1 MGGNV
6 ESRPLKDS
14 QGHRQAKVVDM
25 DVLDKDSVVHVKGP
39 SMKGHGCFL
48 EVKLDYLF
56 ACNFHICEIDKG
68 EKGPI
73 ELTTLTG
80 KFNVIFD
87 CIYRDGDFC
96 IGHINSL
103 KGKLMSPL
111 VRSLKVS
118 FTPERIGACTV
129 HLLGCNICGAQTAYD
144 FIQLNSGEY
153 RINTIDGD
161 CGRPVLW
168 LNKFGGYTT
177 HLYLLGLHCWGNVSK
192 FTNGFDR
199 IYTGPHRQGLVRV
212 SEGSVLEFDPTIPS
226 KYSQFIEYI
235 GQLPTS
241 SSPSSAFIP
250 DPLGESYLSDMVDHT
265 IYEIKKI
272 NQQIATDGLKKYDND
287 DFKFSNTEA
296 YNMALHIAEMLMQSF
311 LKDLS
316 LNPESAE
323 ELGNLGS
330 RTGGGA
336 INKTSAG
343 TPYNRYY
350 DNKVELIAE
359 HADEIWDAIHS
370 GDIMKI
376 IVIFSSFLKDE
387 VRAKAKDPRS
397 ILSAPIHHTMVCVYL
412 FYYAHH
418 NSTYKASDVNF
429 PSALGIDVLKDLE
442 KLWTEMFAATG
453 EGGSYDVD
461 AMDTTCSASVME
473 DIFAIWR
480 RYIPEKNLKLF
491 DWAVGHAIYSYMKGA
506 DGSIWRKFGG
516 NPTGWFC
523 TSDLNTWISLVYF
536 LYVFCCWSLEHHRA
550 AITKAPFSFLKSKCR
565 NKHNGDDTFFAWLQK
580 NFQIPKSYFN
590 KCLGPH
596 VKLTWDDPKNEVSKD
611 RDVTFLSMKPVEL
624 GRHQFLE
631 KLKYGLT
638 HCKVERPLM
647 KMLYK
652 KSNHGVEVFFSKI
665 TSLMGLVLFD
675 KPLYDKLYSVRERYC
690 ESYGAPYEYDTAHF
704 KELRGVPYLE
714 WSERIINKVSSLL
727 LKSQLGRPTKNL
739 LEEMSGN
746 NNNNQPPRQRQ
757 GKKNKNKS
765 KKLPNGYSSN
775 QMAQL
780 ERQIA
785 RLTSQVASQ
794 SNRKKN
800 PSARQRKIKTNVASK
815 SNMPEVIRSRNG
827 TTRSPNADNR
837 LTISSPTLSVSKYAA
852 VTCAFNNL
860 FKDTLDTTSLA
871 PVNTT
876 NRRMAMARMPAMDLV
891 ATNGFN
897 TTGMYPY
904 LSFSKSVILNGNMQ
918 SPIWTGSYLVD
929 GEILV
934 HNTSPSTQMFDPIYS
949 ARITV
954 PSGSTNTNLFGL
966 IVRNDCT
973 CATISRYNTHF
984 NHHAWAFVFTGVAA
998 SMKQKKKLRRLSK
1011 KFLKEVNS
1019 NLDVE
1024 RITINDNG
1032 DVILKPQDSD
1042 YIDDDVDTTEAVTG
1056 WNFTYGLMGDP
1067 TIILELSFYD
1077 AGYVLQGQGN
1087 VSVGSP
1093 LVFNYTTSDMFAGY
1107 LLIKVVA
1114 APNNPVDVLL
1124 IATDGTT
1131 MTLVSSTNF
1140 GEYNT
1145 QDPFG
1150 INFAGFPSI
1159 LEPVLSL
1166 SDECRLVRILS
1177 VFTDVDSVN
1186 ALNGSVTQAYIY
1198 GETEFLSS
1206 WQQLLNTSPTL
1217 RIGPLMKGFDMF
1229 WVAQEREYTWSN
1241 SWLANPFQDPSC
1253 TPSVSSISAN
1263 YNTNSM
1269 QLQQKHF
1276 LWAEYLTQ
1284 NPALVTQF
1292 VLDHSQEWF
1301 TLVSALMQSFR
1312 YSANFDHK
1320 KVLLG
1325 VSTMAKWLVGG
1336 STEAVALRKAL
1347 LTSAKFA
1354 GSAISDLSSQYR

>member
-1 MGGNV
+1 MGGNF

-48 EVKLDYLF
+48 EIKLDYLF
-56 ACNFHICEIDKG
+56 ACNFHICEVDKG

-73 ELTTLTG
+73 ELTTSTG
-80 KFNVIFD
+80 KFNVIFE
-87 CIYRDGDFC
+87 CTYRDGDFC
-96 IGHINSL
+96 IGNINSL

-153 RINTIDGD
+153 RINTIEGD

-168 LNKFGGYTT
+168 LNKFGGYST
-177 HLYLLGLHCWGNVSK
+177 HLYLLGVHCWGNVSK

-199 IYTGPHRQGLVRV
+199 IYTGPYRQGLVRV

-272 NQQIATDGLKKYDND
+272 NQQIATDGLKKYNND

-418 NSTYKASDVNF
+418 RSTQKASDINF

-442 KLWTEMFAATG
+442 KLWTEMFSATG

-461 AMDTTCSASVME
+461 AMDTTCSASIME

-491 DWAVGHAIYSYMKGA
+491 DWAIGHVIYSYMKGA

-516 NPTGWFC
+516 NPTGWFG
-523 TSDLNTWISLVYF
+523 TSDINTWISLVYF

-652 KSNHGVEVFFSKI
+652 KSNHGVEVFYSKI

-757 GKKNKNKS
+757 GKKNKKRGPKQPPPS
-765 KKLPNGYSSN
+765 YSSN
-775 QMAQL
+775 QMANL
-780 ERQIA
+780 ERQLA
-785 RLTSQVASQ
+785 RLTSQVTSQ
-794 SNRKKN
+794 ANRKKN
-800 PSARQRKIKTNVASK
+800 PSARQRKVKVNVNK
-815 SNMPEVIRSRNG
+815 KPEVLRSRNSSA
-827 TTRSPNADNR
+827 RSPTADNR
-837 LTISSPTLSVSKYAA
+837 LTIMGPDISVSKYTS
-852 VTCAFNNL
+852 VNTAFSNL
-860 FKDTLDTTSLA
+860 FREVVDCENLA

-876 NRRMAMARMPAMDLV
+876 NRRMAMARIPAMLLNS
-891 ATNGFN
+891 TNGFTT
-897 TTGMYPY
+897 TTGDSFYPIQ
-904 LSFSKSVILNGNMQ
+904 SFSKAIIYSGNMR
-918 SPIWTGSYLVD
+918 SPIWVGSYLSD
-929 GEILV
+929 GQYFIE
-934 HNTSPSTQMFDPIYS
+934 NTSPSTQAFDPINS
-949 ARITV
+949 AKFTV
-954 PSGSTNTNLFGL
+954 PAGSAGTFLYGL
-966 IVRNDCT
+966 AVRNDCRV
-973 CATISRYNTHF
+973 ATISQYISAL
-984 NHHAWAFVFTGVAA
+984 NHHAWTLHFTGVAA
-998 SMKQKKKLRRLSK
+998 SLKQKKKFRRLSK
-1011 KFLKEVNS
+1011 KFLNEMNS
-1019 NLDVE
+1019 NFDIE
-1024 RITINDNG
+1024 RVTVNEDG
-1032 DVILKPQDSD
+1032 CVTLKPQDSND
-1042 YIDDDVDTTEAVTG
+1042 IIEDDNVETSEAVTG
-1056 WNFTYGLMGDP
+1056 YNYTLALLGDP
-1067 TIILELSFYD
+1067 TVMLQISIYNNAFVLE
-1077 AGYVLQGQGN
+1077 GQGN
-1087 VSVGSP
+1087 LSVNDQFQ
-1093 LVFNYTTSDMFAGY
+1093 FNLSSSASFTGY
-1107 LLIKVVA
+1107 MTIEVLA
-1114 APNNPVDVLL
+1114 APNTPTDVMLYAND
-1124 IATDGTT
+1124 ATIVN
-1131 MTLVSSTNF
+1131 LVTAAWAPYAAQDTF
-1140 GEYNT
+1140 GR
-1145 QDPFG
+1145 
-1150 INFAGFPSI
+1150 NFAGFPD
-1159 LEPVLSL
+1159 LLQPVLDL
-1166 SDECRLVRILS
+1166 SNECRLVRTLG
-1177 VFTDVDSVN
+1177 VYTDVDSVN
-1186 ALNGSVTQAYIY
+1186 SLNGSVTQAYIY
-1198 GETEFLSS
+1198 GETEPLMS
-1206 WQQLLNTSPTL
+1206 WQQLLTNSPTL

-1229 WVAQEREYTWSN
+1229 WVAQEREYSWSN
-1241 SWLANPFQDPSC
+1241 SWLCNPFQDPAC
-1253 TPSVSSISAN
+1253 TPCVASVSAN
-1263 YNTNSM
+1263 YVTNTM
-1269 QLQQKHF
+1269 QLQQKSS
-1276 LWAEYLTQ
+1276 LWAEYLSQ
-1284 NPALVTQF
+1284 NPALSTQF
-1292 VLDHSQEWF
+1292 VMDHSQEWF
-1301 TLVSALMQSFR
+1301 TLISALMQSFR

-1320 KVLLG
+1320 KVLHG

-1347 LTSAKFA
+1347 LAGAKFA
-1354 GSAISDLSSQYR
+1354 GSAALTLI